1 MRGQGIVSGLKSEV
15 AELAGIPGAA
25 VTKAKKLG
33 KARPMLQSAVRPLLT
48 GKVEDWRSEYAY
60 SVGLQAFIYG
70 FPYIYNAQVRHKW
83 VTQPRNPKFVPY
95 AAVNEFW
102 HASQLMDA
110 TYRDGGCPNNDTL
123 YSIAWLDLGEEP
135 IILSHPDMG
144 DRYFTFELM
153 GVGSDNIDY
162 IGQRTTGSKAAS
174 FAIVGPGF
182 DGELPDD
189 VDQSRAHSPSRTV
202 LVMGRTLVD
211 NDPDD
216 VAEVKKLQEQYL
228 LTPLSEWGK
237 KNPNRAENRDV
248 LVPIEPEEDPLGPF
262 KTLNAMLEENP
273 PPAHH
278 EVLMRQF
285 AHVGIGPGLD
295 LDEQPEAVKQGLIR
309 AELIG
314 MALLKQQFLSGD
326 WATSSTDGAIR
337 RPRSVATATT
347 SCCARPTSRWPGSC
361 ATTPT
366 RASTWSTSTTQT
378 ARSYKAERRYRIHFD
393 ADNMPPVDSFW
404 SLGMYGTDLNLV
416 ANPIDRYSIGDRT
429 AGLKNGCR
437 RRADDLAAV
446 RVAGR
451 RRGGELAAVANRGR
465 VVRDPAHVPAAARGD
480 RRDMGVPADR
490 AA

>member
-1 MRGQGIVSGLKSEV
+1 MSGIRSEIAGLAK
-15 AELAGIPGAA
+15 LPGAA
-25 VTKAKKLG
+25 VTKARKVG
-33 KARPMLQSAVRPLLT
+33 KAKPMLQSAVRPLLT

-60 SVGLQAFIYG
+60 SAGLQAFIYG

-123 YSIAWLDLGEEP
+123 YSIAWLDLGPEP
-135 IILSHPDMG
+135 IILSHPEMG

-153 GVGSDNIDY
+153 GVASDNIDY
-162 IGQRTTGSKAAS
+162 IGQRTTGSEAGN
-174 FAIVGPGF
+174 FAIVGPRWEG
-182 DGELPDD
+182 DLPED

-237 KNPNRAENRDV
+237 ENPNRSGHRDV
-248 LVPIEPEEDPLGPF
+248 LEPIEPEDDPIGPF
-262 KTLNAMLEENP
+262 KTLNAMLAENP

-278 EVLMRQF
+278 EVLMEQF

-295 LDEQPEAVKQGLIR
+295 LEEQPEAVKQGLVR

-326 WATSSTDGAIR
+326 WAHIVHGWRYPPPEIGRYGDDFLLRAADQSMAGIMCNDPDEGVYLVNFNDEDGEK
-337 RPRSVATATT
+337 
-347 SCCARPTSRWPGSC
+347 
-361 ATTPT
+361 
-366 RASTWSTSTTQT
+366 
-378 ARSYKAERRYRIHFD
+378 YKAEHRYRIHFD

-429 AGLKNGCR
+429 SGLKKDPDGGLTIHLQ
-437 RRADDLAAV
+437 AEAPEGDGAANWLPTPSE
-446 RVAGR
+446 
-451 RRGGELAAVANRGR
+451 GEWFAILRLYRPRPQVIDATWECPPIERLG
-465 VVRDPAHVPAAARGD
+465 
-480 RRDMGVPADR
+480 
-490 AA
+490 